1 MFIRGSSSL
10 PICIYS
16 EVGCLSITKSV
27 KGKEAIILLAFSYLL
42 TIYYLLFTILFMD
55 NKVILN
61 DSNPSSPTAD
71 SGNQILV
78 TPIGSPNNEIPEA
91 VLQPV
96 RPRTVAN
103 LGPITRLNVQRGPYN
118 FINLTRAVEAKLDTM
133 GLSGI
138 AKLKKKQ
145 VLYKETIEEI
155 DLEER
160 LINREPT
167 HEVQDTNDRD
177 FELIF
182 IALRDLQREINASAE
197 ETCGPPTKFQR
208 SGSPSNDGGPG
219 NSGASHMKASPPK
232 MACLSLSASN
242 KDHVMTTVQLP
253 PIPVRNESS
262 DVVALVVAGVG
273 VTVAATLLYWIKVW
287 SEKK

>member
-1 MFIRGSSSL
+1 
-10 PICIYS
+10 
-16 EVGCLSITKSV
+16 
-27 KGKEAIILLAFSYLL
+27 
-42 TIYYLLFTILFMD
+42 MD

-61 DSNPSSPTAD
+61 DSNQEQTQKSSPSSPTAD

-78 TPIGSPNNEIPEA
+78 TPIGSPNNQIPEA

-103 LGPITRLNVQRGPYN
+103 LGPITRLTVQRGPYN
-118 FINLTRAVEAKLDTM
+118 FINLTTAVEAKLDTM

-197 ETCGPPTKFQR
+197 ETCGPPTKIQR

-232 MACLSLSASN
+232 MACLSTSN
-242 KDHVMTTVQLP
+242 RKAKKELVSTIVQPLP
-253 PIPVRNESS
+253 TPIRSENNGGV
-262 DVVALVVAGVG
+262 VVAAGTVG
-273 VTVAATLLYWIKVW
+273 ALIFALWW
-287 SEKK
+287 CNRGR